1 MSSDSEM
8 GVAGDGKKGLD
19 AQWKGSAEMVK
30 SKTMSAKNAWGKST
44 GYADSLIEQ
53 GMEAT
58 RAQQMENWRNQQ
70 EVQAARNQHRWLTD
84 DFDKRQTDSD
94 WRSLSNF
101 VGEKVQDVDLDQ
113 EFGRVVPGDITGV
126 IELRGRINSSQV
138 YEFALKNPFMGF
150 SDFRAR
156 FTGMSN
162 AAEWSVTPMEGSLN
176 GRGDPTQFIV
186 KYRPMSP
193 TVSQG
198 YLVVETD
205 EEKWTYQLFGQGSM

>member
-1 MSSDSEM
+1 M

-19 AQWKGSAEMVK
+19 AAWKGSAEMVK

-44 GYADSLIEQ
+44 GYADTLIEQ

-84 DFDKRQTDSD
+84 DFDNRQTDTD

-101 VGEKVQDVDLDQ
+101 SGEQVQNVDLDQ
-113 EFGRVVPGDITGV
+113 EFGSVVPGEITGV
-126 IELRGRINSSQV
+126 IELLGRINSSQV
-138 YEFALKNPFMGF
+138 YEFSLKNSFMGF

-162 AAEWSVTPMEGSLN
+162 AAEWSVTPTEGSLN